1 MSATVL
7 SFRARKDEAH
17 EPWTDEA
24 VAAACC
30 SGDPRAIA
38 ELFERFQLPIT
49 RFLSRAQGGA
59 DVEDLVQTTFM
70 LIARGKCRFDGR
82 SSVKTWLFGI
92 ATNVM
97 RQHFRS
103 KMRRRKLTFH
113 LLASPRTDSFDRVL
127 EQVDARRDIRLVEAA
142 FAELP
147 EPSRLAFVLC
157 ELEGLSAKEAGR
169 VLNAS
174 ESAIWKRVSDARK
187 ALLLVV
193 GGENES
199 RM

>member
-1 MSATVL
+1 MIATVL
-7 SFRARKDEAH
+7 PFRVRKNEAQ

-24 VAAACC
+24 VAAACYT
-30 SGDPRAIA
+30 GDPRAIA
-38 ELFERFQLPIT
+38 ELFERFQLPVT
-49 RFLSRAQGGA
+49 RFLSRVQAGV

-70 LIARGKCRFDGR
+70 RIARGKCRFDGR

-97 RQHFRS
+97 RQHLRS
-103 KMRRRKLTFH
+103 TIQRRKLSFH
-113 LLASPRTDSFDRVL
+113 LLSSPQPDSYDRVC

-142 FAELP
+142 FLELP

-174 ESAIWKRVSDARK
+174 ETAIWKRVSDARK
-187 ALLLVV
+187 ALLGVV
-193 GGENES
+193 GGEK
-199 RM
+199 